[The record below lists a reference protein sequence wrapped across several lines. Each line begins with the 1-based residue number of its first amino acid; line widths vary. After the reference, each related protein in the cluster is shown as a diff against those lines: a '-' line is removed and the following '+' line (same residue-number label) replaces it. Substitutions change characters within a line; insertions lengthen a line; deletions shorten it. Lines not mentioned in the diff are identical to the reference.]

1 MGRPTKY
8 STEEERK
15 KAIQES
21 RKKYIS
27 NKEWRCPQCGDFNY
41 TMARKWNHLKTKK
54 HIENTKAMQS

>member
-41 TMARKWNHLKTKK
+41 TMARK
-54 HIENTKAMQS
+54 